1 MSKVL
6 GIGIAGLGT
15 VGTGFLKQL
24 KGLKTKS
31 TRSANIKVI
40 KIAVKSLK
48 KKRDL
53 PIKQLPLTSNT
64 LSLAENDSID
74 VVVEL
79 IGGSKGIAYNL
90 VKRSLKNKKHVITA
104 NKALLAMH
112 GNELAKIAE
121 KNNVSLNYEAAI
133 AGGIPIVKAV
143 RENLRFNKIKKIY
156 GILNGTCNYIL
167 TKMDRNLGDFKDVL
181 SDAQKKG
188 FAELDPTFDI
198 EGIDA
203 AHKITLLSCL
213 AFDVPISFSST
224 YIEGISKID
233 TKDFKYA
240 SEFGYVIKLLAVSSK
255 VSNKVEQRVHPCF
268 VKQAS
273 DIAKVEN
280 ELNAVIVEDNVIG
293 KNMFQGPGAGA
304 GPTGASVMSDL
315 MEIVRGTINFPLGS
329 SVDAKKKITFQKI
342 ENLSFPYYVRIVG
355 KDRAGVMAK
364 ISRALSKKGISIKS
378 IIQKPSNKT
387 KYAEIILITHK
398 VKESS
403 LKVALNQI
411 KRLPE
416 VAASAKFIRIED
428 SL

>member
-64 LSLAENDSID
+64 LSLAEDDSID

-104 NKALLAMH
+104 NKALMAMH

-280 ELNAVIVEDNVIG
+280 A
-293 KNMFQGPGAGA
+293 
-304 GPTGASVMSDL
+304 
-315 MEIVRGTINFPLGS
+315 
-329 SVDAKKKITFQKI
+329 
-342 ENLSFPYYVRIVG
+342 
-355 KDRAGVMAK
+355 
-364 ISRALSKKGISIKS
+364 
-378 IIQKPSNKT
+378 
-387 KYAEIILITHK
+387 
-398 VKESS
+398 
-403 LKVALNQI
+403 
-411 KRLPE
+411 
-416 VAASAKFIRIED
+416 
-428 SL
+428 

>member
-64 LSLAENDSID
+64 LSLAEDDSID

-90 VKRSLKNKKHVITA
+90 VKKSLKNKKHVITA
-104 NKALLAMH
+104 NKALMALH

-167 TKMDRNLGDFKDVL
+167 TKMIGILEILKMYLAMHKRKGLLNLIL
-181 SDAQKKG
+181 PLILKG
-188 FAELDPTFDI
+188 
-198 EGIDA
+198 
-203 AHKITLLSCL
+203 
-213 AFDVPISFSST
+213 
-224 YIEGISKID
+224 
-233 TKDFKYA
+233 
-240 SEFGYVIKLLAVSSK
+240 
-255 VSNKVEQRVHPCF
+255 
-268 VKQAS
+268 
-273 DIAKVEN
+273 
-280 ELNAVIVEDNVIG
+280 
-293 KNMFQGPGAGA
+293 
-304 GPTGASVMSDL
+304 
-315 MEIVRGTINFPLGS
+315 
-329 SVDAKKKITFQKI
+329 
-342 ENLSFPYYVRIVG
+342 
-355 KDRAGVMAK
+355 
-364 ISRALSKKGISIKS
+364 
-378 IIQKPSNKT
+378 
-387 KYAEIILITHK
+387 
-398 VKESS
+398 
-403 LKVALNQI
+403 
-411 KRLPE
+411 
-416 VAASAKFIRIED
+416 
-428 SL
+428 

>member
-24 KGLKTKS
+24 KGFKSKS

-53 PIKQLPLTSNT
+53 PIRQLPLTSNT
-64 LSLAENDSID
+64 MSLADDESID

-104 NKALLAMH
+104 NKALMALH

-143 RENLRFNKIKKIY
+143 RDNLRFNKIKKIY

-167 TKMDRNLGDFKDVL
+167 TKMDRNLRDFKDVL

-213 AFDVPISFSST
+213 AFDVPISFIST
-224 YIEGISKID
+224 YIEGITKID

-255 VSNKVEQRVHPCF
+255 VNNKVEQRVHPCF

-315 MEIVRGTINFPLGS
+315 MEIVRGTINMPLGS
-329 SVDAKKKITFQKI
+329 SVDAKNKIIFQKI
-342 ENLSFPYYVRIVG
+342 ENLSFPYYVRITG

-364 ISRALSKKGISIKS
+364 ISRALSKKGISIRS
-378 IIQKPSNKT
+378 IIQKPSEKT

-398 VKESS
+398 VKETS
-403 LKVALNQI
+403 LKVALNKI

>member
-64 LSLAENDSID
+64 LSLAEDDSID

-90 VKRSLKNKKHVITA
+90 VKRSLNNKKHVITA
-104 NKALLAMH
+104 NKALMAMH

-273 DIAKVEN
+273 DI
-280 ELNAVIVEDNVIG
+280 
-293 KNMFQGPGAGA
+293 
-304 GPTGASVMSDL
+304 
-315 MEIVRGTINFPLGS
+315 
-329 SVDAKKKITFQKI
+329 
-342 ENLSFPYYVRIVG
+342 
-355 KDRAGVMAK
+355 
-364 ISRALSKKGISIKS
+364 
-378 IIQKPSNKT
+378 
-387 KYAEIILITHK
+387 
-398 VKESS
+398 
-403 LKVALNQI
+403 
-411 KRLPE
+411 
-416 VAASAKFIRIED
+416 
-428 SL
+428 

>member
-24 KGLKTKS
+24 KGSKTKS
-31 TRSANIKVI
+31 LKSANIKVV
-40 KIAVKSLK
+40 KIAVKSLR

-64 LSLAENDSID
+64 MSLVEDDSID

-90 VKRSLKNKKHVITA
+90 VKKSLKNKKHVITA
-104 NKALLAMH
+104 NKALMAIH

-213 AFDVPISFSST
+213 AFDVPISFAST

-240 SEFGYVIKLLAVSSK
+240 KEFGYVIKLLAISSK
-255 VSNKVEQRVHPCF
+255 LNNKVEQRVHPCF

-315 MEIVRGTINFPLGS
+315 MEIVRGTINLPLGS
-329 SVDAKKKITFQKI
+329 SVDVKKKLIFQKI
-342 ENLSFPYYVRIVG
+342 ENLSFPYYVRILG

-378 IIQKPSNKT
+378 IIQKPSKKT

-411 KRLPE
+411 KRLPD

>member
-6 GIGIAGLGT
+6 GIGIARLGT

-24 KGLKTKS
+24 KGLKTKAKK
-31 TRSANIKVI
+31 SANIRVV

-64 LSLAENDSID
+64 LSLADDDSID

-90 VKRSLKNKKHVITA
+90 VKKSLKNKKHVITA
-104 NKALLAMH
+104 NKALMALH

-167 TKMDRNLGDFKDVL
+167 TRMDRNLGDFKDVL
-181 SDAQKKG
+181 SDAQQKG

-233 TKDFKYA
+233 TNDFKYA

-255 VSNKVEQRVHPCF
+255 INNKVEQRVHPCF

-273 DIAKVEN
+273 DIAKVDN

-315 MEIVRGTINFPLGS
+315 MEIVKGTINLPLGS
-329 SVDAKKKITFQKI
+329 PVNAKKKLIFQKI

-378 IIQKPSNKT
+378 IIQKPSKKT

>member
-48 KKRDL
+48 KKRGL

-64 LSLAENDSID
+64 LSLAEDDSID

-104 NKALLAMH
+104 NKALMAMH

-240 SEFGYVIKLLAVSSK
+240 TEFGYVIKLLAVSSK
-255 VSNKVEQRVHPCF
+255 VNNKVEQRVHPCF

-315 MEIVRGTINFPLGS
+315 MEIVKVGHINF
-329 SVDAKKKITFQKI
+329 
-342 ENLSFPYYVRIVG
+342 
-355 KDRAGVMAK
+355 
-364 ISRALSKKGISIKS
+364 
-378 IIQKPSNKT
+378 
-387 KYAEIILITHK
+387 IILK
-398 VKESS
+398 VEGQ
-403 LKVALNQI
+403 L
-411 KRLPE
+411 
-416 VAASAKFIRIED
+416 
-428 SL
+428 

>member
-24 KGLKTKS
+24 KGSKTKS
-31 TRSANIKVI
+31 LKSANIKVV
-40 KIAVKSLK
+40 KIAVKSLR

-64 LSLAENDSID
+64 MSLAEDDFID

-79 IGGSKGIAYNL
+79 IGGSRGIAYNL
-90 VKRSLKNKKHVITA
+90 VKKSLKNKKHVITA
-104 NKALLAMH
+104 NKALMAIH

-213 AFDVPISFSST
+213 AFDVPISFAST

-240 SEFGYVIKLLAVSSK
+240 KEFGYVIKLLAISSK
-255 VSNKVEQRVHPCF
+255 LNNKVEQRVHPCF

-315 MEIVRGTINFPLGS
+315 MEIVRGTINLPLGS
-329 SVDAKKKITFQKI
+329 SVDVKKKLIFQKI
-342 ENLSFPYYVRIVG
+342 ENLSFPYYVRILG

-364 ISRALSKKGISIKS
+364 ISRTLSKKGISIKS
-378 IIQKPSNKT
+378 IIQKPSIKT

-411 KRLPE
+411 KRLPD

>member
-53 PIKQLPLTSNT
+53 PIRQLPMTSNT
-64 LSLAENDSID
+64 MSLADDASID

-104 NKALLAMH
+104 NKALMAMH

-224 YIEGISKID
+224 YIEGIPKID

-304 GPTGASVMSDL
+304 GPTGSSVMSDL

-329 SVDAKKKITFQKI
+329 STVSYTH
-342 ENLSFPYYVRIVG
+342 LTLP
-355 KDRAGVMAK
+355 
-364 ISRALSKKGISIKS
+364 
-378 IIQKPSNKT
+378 T
-387 KYAEIILITHK
+387 ILL
-398 VKESS
+398 V
-403 LKVALNQI
+403 
-411 KRLPE
+411 
-416 VAASAKFIRIED
+416 
-428 SL
+428 

>member
-31 TRSANIKVI
+31 IRSANIKVI

-64 LSLAENDSID
+64 LSLAEDDSIG

-104 NKALLAMH
+104 NKALMAMH

-156 GILNGTCNYIL
+156 GCLLYT
-167 TKMDRNLGDFKDVL
+167 
-181 SDAQKKG
+181 SDA
-188 FAELDPTFDI
+188 ADE
-198 EGIDA
+198 
-203 AHKITLLSCL
+203 
-213 AFDVPISFSST
+213 
-224 YIEGISKID
+224 
-233 TKDFKYA
+233 
-240 SEFGYVIKLLAVSSK
+240 
-255 VSNKVEQRVHPCF
+255 
-268 VKQAS
+268 
-273 DIAKVEN
+273 
-280 ELNAVIVEDNVIG
+280 
-293 KNMFQGPGAGA
+293 
-304 GPTGASVMSDL
+304 
-315 MEIVRGTINFPLGS
+315 
-329 SVDAKKKITFQKI
+329 
-342 ENLSFPYYVRIVG
+342 
-355 KDRAGVMAK
+355 
-364 ISRALSKKGISIKS
+364 
-378 IIQKPSNKT
+378 
-387 KYAEIILITHK
+387 
-398 VKESS
+398 
-403 LKVALNQI
+403 
-411 KRLPE
+411 
-416 VAASAKFIRIED
+416 
-428 SL
+428 

>member
-1 MSKVL
+1 MSKIL
-6 GIGIAGLGT
+6 GIGIAGLGN

-31 TRSANIKVI
+31 KKSANIKVV

-48 KKRDL
+48 KKRYL

-64 LSLAENDSID
+64 MSLAEDDSID
-74 VVVEL
+74 VIVEL

-90 VKRSLKNKKHVITA
+90 VKKSLKNKKHVITA
-104 NKALLAMH
+104 NKALIALH

-143 RENLRFNKIKKIY
+143 RENLRFNNIKKIY

-167 TKMDRNLGDFKDVL
+167 TKMGTNFGDFKDVL

-255 VSNKVEQRVHPCF
+255 VNNKVEQRVHPCF

-293 KNMFQGPGAGA
+293 KNIFQGPGAGA

-315 MEIVRGTINFPLGS
+315 MEIVRGTINLPLGS
-329 SVDAKKKITFQKI
+329 SVDAKKKLNFHKI
-342 ENLSFPYYVRIVG
+342 ENLSFSYYVRIIG

-378 IIQKPSNKT
+378 IIQKPSKKT

>member
-1 MSKVL
+1 M
-6 GIGIAGLGT
+6 
-15 VGTGFLKQL
+15 
-24 KGLKTKS
+24 
-31 TRSANIKVI
+31 
-40 KIAVKSLK
+40 
-48 KKRDL
+48 
-53 PIKQLPLTSNT
+53 
-64 LSLAENDSID
+64 
-74 VVVEL
+74 
-79 IGGSKGIAYNL
+79 
-90 VKRSLKNKKHVITA
+90 
-104 NKALLAMH
+104 AMH

-268 VKQAS
+268 VKQES

-304 GPTGASVMSDL
+304 GPTGASVMSDI

-329 SVDAKKKITFQKI
+329 SIDAKKKITFQKI

>member
-31 TRSANIKVI
+31 IRSANIKVI

-64 LSLAENDSID
+64 LSLAEDDSIG

-104 NKALLAMH
+104 NKALMAMH

-143 RENLRFNKIKKIY
+143 RENLRFNKIKKVY

-240 SEFGYVIKLLAVSSK
+240 TEFGYVIKLLAVSSK
-255 VSNKVEQRVHPCF
+255 VNNKVEQRVHPCF

-280 ELNAVIVEDNVIG
+280 EFNAVIVEDNIIG

-315 MEIVRGTINFPLGS
+315 MEIVKVGHINFIIL
-329 SVDAKKKITFQKI
+329 KI
-342 ENLSFPYYVRIVG
+342 EGQL
-355 KDRAGVMAK
+355 
-364 ISRALSKKGISIKS
+364 
-378 IIQKPSNKT
+378 
-387 KYAEIILITHK
+387 
-398 VKESS
+398 
-403 LKVALNQI
+403 
-411 KRLPE
+411 
-416 VAASAKFIRIED
+416 
-428 SL
+428 

>member
-48 KKRDL
+48 KKRDF

-64 LSLAENDSID
+64 LSLAEDDSID

-104 NKALLAMH
+104 NKALMAMH

-224 YIEGISKID
+224 YIC
-233 TKDFKYA
+233 
-240 SEFGYVIKLLAVSSK
+240 LLYT
-255 VSNKVEQRVHPCF
+255 
-268 VKQAS
+268 S
-273 DIAKVEN
+273 D
-280 ELNAVIVEDNVIG
+280 
-293 KNMFQGPGAGA
+293 
-304 GPTGASVMSDL
+304 
-315 MEIVRGTINFPLGS
+315 
-329 SVDAKKKITFQKI
+329 
-342 ENLSFPYYVRIVG
+342 
-355 KDRAGVMAK
+355 
-364 ISRALSKKGISIKS
+364 
-378 IIQKPSNKT
+378 
-387 KYAEIILITHK
+387 
-398 VKESS
+398 
-403 LKVALNQI
+403 
-411 KRLPE
+411 
-416 VAASAKFIRIED
+416 AADE
-428 SL
+428 

>member
-1 MSKVL
+1 MY
-6 GIGIAGLGT
+6 
-15 VGTGFLKQL
+15 
-24 KGLKTKS
+24 
-31 TRSANIKVI
+31 
-40 KIAVKSLK
+40 
-48 KKRDL
+48 KR
-53 PIKQLPLTSNT
+53 Q
-64 LSLAENDSID
+64 
-74 VVVEL
+74 
-79 IGGSKGIAYNL
+79 
-90 VKRSLKNKKHVITA
+90 
-104 NKALLAMH
+104 
-112 GNELAKIAE
+112 
-121 KNNVSLNYEAAI
+121 
-133 AGGIPIVKAV
+133 
-143 RENLRFNKIKKIY
+143 
-156 GILNGTCNYIL
+156 
-167 TKMDRNLGDFKDVL
+167 
-181 SDAQKKG
+181 
-188 FAELDPTFDI
+188 
-198 EGIDA
+198 
-203 AHKITLLSCL
+203 
-213 AFDVPISFSST
+213 T

-233 TKDFKYA
+233 IKDFKYA

-329 SVDAKKKITFQKI
+329 SIDAKKKITFQKI